1 MKILRLV
8 VSGLLGPWPVAAGF
22 PRLEVPA
29 LERLLSRAEP
39 PVPAP
44 VGAGA
49 TLFDLFGLPAAGVD
63 GDLPVAAVTRLVDA
77 GDAAGNWWLR
87 ADPVHLRADM
97 RRIVLQD
104 AHCLGIDGNEAQAL
118 VAALNATFAADGLVL
133 DAPHPGRWY
142 LPLPEDPGLRTHAL
156 AEAAGQEVHPLLPEG
171 SSGRRFRT
179 LLTEIQMVLHE
190 HPVNRRREARRLPTI
205 NSVWF
210 WGGGGLPQGAR
221 SPSDGVYASDPL
233 TWGLARLAGVAVN
246 PLLAHAGDWRAAA
259 EGETDVLV
267 VLEDTG
273 YDRADDNFYAWSGHV
288 NALETSWFAPA
299 LAMLRS
305 GELETLQLYPCDGR
319 MFRVGRGGFWQF
331 WRRARPVT
339 AYFLL

>member
-1 MKILRLV
+1 VKILRLV
-8 VSGLLGPWPVAAGF
+8 VPGLLGPCPVDAGF
-22 PRLEVPA
+22 PRPEVPA

-39 PVPAP
+39 PAPAP
-44 VGAGA
+44 VNADA
-49 TLFDLFGLPAAGVD
+49 TLFDLFGLPAVGLD

-87 ADPVHLRADM
+87 ADPVHLRADL

-104 AHCLGIDGNEAQAL
+104 ARCLGIDVNEAQAL
-118 VAALNATFAADGLVL
+118 VAALNAAFAADGLTL
-133 DAPHPGRWY
+133 DAPYPSRWY

-156 AEAAGQEVHPLLPEG
+156 AEAGGQEVHPLLPEG
-171 SSGRRFRT
+171 PGGRRFRT
-179 LLTEIQMVLHE
+179 LLTEIQMFLHD
-190 HPVNRRREARRLPTI
+190 HAVNRRRAAHRLPVI

-210 WGGGGLPQGAR
+210 WGGGKLPQGAR

-246 PLLAHAGDWRAAA
+246 PLPAHAGDWRAAA

-267 VLEDTG
+267 VLEDTR
-273 YDRADDNFYAWSGHV
+273 YDHADNNLYAWTSHV
-288 NALETSWFAPA
+288 NALETSWFAPV

-305 GELETLQLYPCDGR
+305 GELETLLLYSCDGR
-319 MFRVGRGGFWQF
+319 MFRIGRGGFWQF
-331 WRRARPVT
+331 WRRVKPLT
-339 AYFLL
+339 AYFSG